1 MAVKYLSILLESV
14 EICVWRKE
22 HQSVLDWVMDGRAHR
37 GNLFRNSWSREGFL
51 TAVGLRGEYWVELYK
66 LMCHKIEECIK
77 KE

>member
-51 TAVGLRGEYWVELYK
+51 TAVGLRGVLGGTVQTNVS
-66 LMCHKIEECIK
+66 
-77 KE
+77 